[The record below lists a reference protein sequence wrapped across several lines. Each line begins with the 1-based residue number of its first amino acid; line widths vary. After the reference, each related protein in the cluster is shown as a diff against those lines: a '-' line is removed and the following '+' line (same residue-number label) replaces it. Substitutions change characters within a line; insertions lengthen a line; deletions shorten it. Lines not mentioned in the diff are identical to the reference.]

1 MVKRGRKGKSDAWKD
16 LVKVHRR
23 GPKRVRVSRQP
34 RGLNGVK
41 GLTHPDYSKRI
52 QIIDK
57 RNMFEQKLGI
67 CVFKSV
73 FGKLGL
79 KEGGEYSMTDKTL
92 TKAARCL
99 KKPLETYTYN
109 DYVAGDRIREL
120 KLTNFV
126 GKCIIM
132 TGDIKN
138 ANATLTIEKELTPQ
152 QIETKKRVA
161 ELFKNTNGL
170 TSHNAPRERKS
181 VCLSSDDDSG
191 WSSCDE
197 E

>member
-1 MVKRGRKGKSDAWKD
+1 
-16 LVKVHRR
+16 
-23 GPKRVRVSRQP
+23 
-34 RGLNGVK
+34 
-41 GLTHPDYSKRI
+41 
-52 QIIDK
+52 
-57 RNMFEQKLGI
+57 MFEQKLGI
-67 CVFKSV
+67 CVFNSV

-79 KEGGEYSMTDKTL
+79 KEGGEYTMTNKTL
-92 TKAARCL
+92 IKAARCL

-109 DYVAGDRIREL
+109 DYVAGNRIREL

-138 ANATLTIEKELTPQ
+138 ANATLIIEKELTPQ
-152 QIETKKRVA
+152 QLATQKYVA
-161 ELFKNTNGL
+161 ELFNNTNDI
-170 TSHNAPRERKS
+170 SSNNAPSDRKQ

-197 E
+197 